1 MVLLLFF
8 EGIIVTNYSFFTS
21 GLEFAY
27 SQAPAS
33 MKSCLQAAWLLTVAF
48 GNLIVVIEAE
58 SRLFVNQAVEF
69 FFFAAMLGAM
79 LVLFV
84 AMSYFYK
91 YVESP
96 SGTQQLAV
104 PVEENDDRTG
114 ILRFMEDSTSI

>member
-1 MVLLLFF
+1 
-8 EGIIVTNYSFFTS
+8 
-21 GLEFAY
+21 
-27 SQAPAS
+27 